1 MAKVDFNNMQDDSAY
16 STSNNAGND
25 VGFFTLRNDN
35 DEAIVRF
42 MCDSTDDFEI
52 LTVHDIKVGDK
63 YRKINCI
70 RDFRDPVENCPLC
83 ASGTKINQRFFI
95 KMIQYDKATDSAGNV
110 IITPKAMIWERS
122 TSYAKT
128 LKSYLDNYG
137 PLSDVIC
144 KIIRHGKAG
153 DMQTT
158 YEIVPNLNKMIY
170 KDEIYVKDP
179 SLFGDFQAFGTIVM
193 DRSYDEIMQFQMTG
207 QFPVRE
213 KKQEAAADSAIPNN
227 TVPYNPPV
235 QNYAPQAPQMNQG
248 YAAPKFNS
256 TAQPDFEQ
264 YIQTVS
270 NEPSQETY
278 APTTGGIP
286 ATMQPPQQPMS
297 NVHQGSWGQPTPRT
311 MPWDNNAQQNAGGF
325 ERPRRY

>member
-25 VGFFTLRNDN
+25 INFFTLRNDN

-42 MCDSTDDFEI
+42 MCDSVEDFEI
-52 LTVHDIKVGDK
+52 LTVHDIQIGGK

-95 KMIQYDKATDSAGNV
+95 KMIQYEKTTDPATGNV
-110 IITPKAMIWERS
+110 VVTPKAAVWERS
-122 TSYAKT
+122 TAYAKT

-144 KIIRHGKAG
+144 KVIRHGKAG

-170 KDEIYVKDP
+170 KDEIYVKDTN
-179 SLFGDFQAFGTIVM
+179 LFGDFTAFGTIVM
-193 DRSYDEIMQFQMTG
+193 DKTYDEIQQFQMTG
-207 QFPVRE
+207 QFPQR
-213 KKQEAAADSAIPNN
+213 QQTQTN
-227 TVPYNPPV
+227 TTPAPV
-235 QNYAPQAPQMNQG
+235 AQNYASQAAPMNQG
-248 YAAPKFNS
+248 YVAPQFNA
-256 TAQPDFEQ
+256 TATPQFENYVPQTATAPSDNFVPTQPTQ
-264 YIQTVS
+264 PVNNATQ
-270 NEPSQETY
+270 
-278 APTTGGIP
+278 GG
-286 ATMQPPQQPMS
+286 
-297 NVHQGSWGQPTPRT
+297 WGQPTPRT
-311 MPWDNNAQQNAGGF
+311 MPWDNNAQQNVGGF

>member
-1 MAKVDFNNMQDDSAY
+1 MAKVNFDNMQDDSAY
-16 STSNNAGND
+16 STSNNNGND
-25 VGFFTLRNDN
+25 VGFFSLRNDN

-42 MCDSTDDFEI
+42 ICDSTDDFEI
-52 LTVHDIKVGDK
+52 LTVHDISIGGK

-70 RDFRDPVENCPLC
+70 RDFHDPMENCPLC
-83 ASGTKINQRFFI
+83 ATGSKINQRFFI
-95 KMIQYDKATDSAGNV
+95 KMLQYDKATDSSGNV
-110 IITPKAMIWERS
+110 VITPKAMIWERS

-179 SLFGDFQAFGTIVM
+179 SLFGDFSAFGTIVM
-193 DRSYDEIMQFQMTG
+193 DKTYDEIMQFQMTG

-213 KKQEAAADSAIPNN
+213 KKAEATTENAIPNN
-227 TVPYNPPV
+227 NMTHTAPV
-235 QNYAPQAPQMNQG
+235 QNSAPQFSQTATPQFENYVAP
-248 YAAPKFNS
+248 
-256 TAQPDFEQ
+256 
-264 YIQTVS
+264 S
-270 NEPSQETY
+270 NEPVQQTVT
-278 APTTGGIP
+278 APQFTAAAPNT
-286 ATMQPPQQPMS
+286 
-297 NVHQGSWGQPTPRT
+297 WGQTTPRT
-311 MPWDNNAQQNAGGF
+311 AMPWDNNTQQQAGGF

>member
-63 YRKINCI
+63 YRKVNCI
-70 RDFRDPVENCPLC
+70 RDFRDPVDNCPLC

-95 KMIQYDKATDSAGNV
+95 KMIQYDKAQDPATGMV
-110 IITPKAMIWERS
+110 KVTPKAMIWERS
-122 TSYAKT
+122 TAYAKT

-158 YEIVPNLNKMIY
+158 YEIVPNLNKSIY
-170 KDEIYVKDP
+170 KDEIYVKDA
-179 SLFGDFQAFGTIVM
+179 SLFGDFTAFGTIVM
-193 DRSYDEIMQFQMTG
+193 DRTYDEIMQFQLTG

-213 KKQEAAADSAIPNN
+213 KKQESVPETTPAQTYASQTP
-227 TVPYNPPV
+227 TVP
-235 QNYAPQAPQMNQG
+235 PQVNQG
-248 YAAPKFNS
+248 YVQPQFNQTAAPQFDYN
-256 TAQPDFEQ
+256 AP
-264 YIQTVS
+264 QTVTVPQF
-270 NEPSQETY
+270 NT
-278 APTTGGIP
+278 A
-286 ATMQPPQQPMS
+286 APQQPVQPAP
-297 NVHQGSWGQPTPRT
+297 NSWGQPTPRT
-311 MPWDNNAQQNAGGF
+311 SMPWDNNTAQSNGGF

>member
-16 STSNNAGND
+16 STSNNSGND

-52 LTVHDIKVGDK
+52 LTVHDIKMGDRF
-63 YRKINCI
+63 RKVNCI

-83 ASGTKINQRFFI
+83 ASGAMINQRFFI
-95 KMIQYDKATDSAGNV
+95 KMIQYDKVSDQSGNIRV
-110 IITPKAMIWERS
+110 VPKAMVWERS
-122 TSYAKT
+122 TAYAKT

-179 SLFGDFQAFGTIVM
+179 AIFGDFNAFGTIVM
-193 DRSYDEIMQFQMTG
+193 DRTFDEIMQFQMTG

-213 KKQEAAADSAIPNN
+213 KKQQDVHSEEI
-227 TVPYNPPV
+227 PPV
-235 QNYAPQAPQMNQG
+235 TENIPVGNPSY
-248 YAAPKFNS
+248 S
-256 TAQPDFEQ
+256 AQPVTTVESTHK
-264 YIQTVS
+264 YEPTVS
-270 NEPSQETY
+270 T
-278 APTTGGIP
+278 
-286 ATMQPPQQPMS
+286 PP
-297 NVHQGSWGQPTPRT
+297 SWGSATPRTT
-311 MPWDNNAQQNAGGF
+311 MPWDNAGSQSASGGF

>member
-1 MAKVDFNNMQDDSAY
+1 MAKIDFNNMQDDSAY
-16 STSNNAGND
+16 STSSNNNGSD
-25 VGFFTLRNDN
+25 VGFFTLKNDN

-52 LTVHDIKVGDK
+52 LTVHDIKIGDRF
-63 YRKINCI
+63 RKVNCI
-70 RDFRDPVENCPLC
+70 RGFYDPVENCPLC

-95 KMIQYDKATDSAGNV
+95 KMIQYDKVPDPVNGMV
-110 IITPKAMIWERS
+110 KIVPKAMVWERS
-122 TSYAKT
+122 TAYAKT

-158 YEIVPNLNKMIY
+158 YEIVPNLNKAIY

-179 SLFGDFQAFGTIVM
+179 TIFGDFNAFGTIVM
-193 DRSYDEIMQFQMTG
+193 DRTYDEIMQFQMTG

-213 KKQEAAADSAIPNN
+213 KKQEATVQAA
-227 TVPYNPPV
+227 PV
-235 QNYAPQAPQMNQG
+235 NQG
-248 YAAPKFNS
+248 YVAPQFNQ
-256 TAQPDFEQ
+256 TGAPAYEQ
-264 YIQTVS
+264 APSYTGDTFQQTVT
-270 NEPSQETY
+270 NPQFTQ
-278 APTTGGIP
+278 
-286 ATMQPPQQPMS
+286 ATPQQP
-297 NVHQGSWGQPTPRT
+297 VQPTVTAQGPRAQPQQGAS
-311 MPWDNNAQQNAGGF
+311 MPWNNSANQGANAAF

>member
-1 MAKVDFNNMQDDSAY
+1 MAKVNFDNMQDDSAY
-16 STSNNAGND
+16 STSSNNGND

-52 LTVHDIKVGDK
+52 LTVHDIQIGGK

-70 RDFRDPVENCPLC
+70 RDFHDPMENCPLC
-83 ASGTKINQRFFI
+83 ATGSKINQRFFI
-95 KMIQYDKATDSAGNV
+95 KMIQYDKATDSSGNV
-110 IITPKAMIWERS
+110 VITPKAMIWERS

-179 SLFGDFQAFGTIVM
+179 SLFGDFSAFGTIVM
-193 DRSYDEIMQFQMTG
+193 DRTYDEIMQFQMTG
-207 QFPVRE
+207 Q
-213 KKQEAAADSAIPNN
+213 
-227 TVPYNPPV
+227 
-235 QNYAPQAPQMNQG
+235 
-248 YAAPKFNS
+248 
-256 TAQPDFEQ
+256 
-264 YIQTVS
+264 
-270 NEPSQETY
+270 
-278 APTTGGIP
+278 
-286 ATMQPPQQPMS
+286 
-297 NVHQGSWGQPTPRT
+297 
-311 MPWDNNAQQNAGGF
+311 
-325 ERPRRY
+325 

>member
-16 STSNNAGND
+16 STTNNAGSD

-83 ASGTKINQRFFI
+83 ATGTKINQRFFI
-95 KMIQYDKATDSAGNV
+95 KMIQYDKTTDNAGNV
-110 IITPKAMIWERS
+110 VITPKAMIWERS
-122 TSYAKT
+122 TQYAKT

-137 PLSDVIC
+137 PLSDIIC

-158 YEIVPNLNKMIY
+158 YEIVPNLNKNIY

-179 SLFGDFQAFGTIVM
+179 SIFGDFTAFGTIVM
-193 DRSYDEIMQFQMTG
+193 DRTYDEIAQFQMTG

-213 KKQEAAADSAIPNN
+213 KKQEAPAEAPS
-227 TVPYNPPV
+227 
-235 QNYAPQAPQMNQG
+235 QNYTPQAPMNQG
-248 YAAPKFNS
+248 YVPPQYNQTAVPQFENYVAP
-256 TAQPDFEQ
+256 
-264 YIQTVS
+264 S
-270 NEPSQETY
+270 NEPVQQTVT
-278 APTTGGIP
+278 APQFTQ
-286 ATMQPPQQPMS
+286 AAPQQPVQPVP
-297 NVHQGSWGQPTPRT
+297 NTWGQPTPRT
-311 MPWDNNAQQNAGGF
+311 AMPWDTSGAQSAGGF

>member
-25 VGFFTLRNDN
+25 INFFTLRNDN

-42 MCDSTDDFEI
+42 MCDSVEDFEI
-52 LTVHDIKVGDK
+52 LTVHDIQIGGK

-70 RDFRDPVENCPLC
+70 RDFHDPVENCPLC

-95 KMIQYDKATDSAGNV
+95 KMIQYDKTTDATGNV
-110 IITPKAMIWERS
+110 IITPKAAIWERS
-122 TSYAKT
+122 TAYAKT

-137 PLSDVIC
+137 PLSDIIC
-144 KIIRHGKAG
+144 KVIRHGKAG

-158 YEIVPNLNKMIY
+158 YEIVPNLNKNIY
-170 KDEIYVKDP
+170 RDDVYVKDVNI
-179 SLFGDFQAFGTIVM
+179 FGGFNAFGTIVM
-193 DRSYDEIMQFQMTG
+193 DRTYDEIMQFQMTG

-213 KKQEAAADSAIPNN
+213 KKQEARTEA
-227 TVPYNPPV
+227 PV
-235 QNYAPQAPQMNQG
+235 QNSAPQAAPMNQG
-248 YAAPKFNS
+248 YVAPQFNQTAAPQFENYVPQTAS
-256 TAQPDFEQ
+256 APTDNFVPTQPAQPVNNVPQ
-264 YIQTVS
+264 
-270 NEPSQETY
+270 
-278 APTTGGIP
+278 GG
-286 ATMQPPQQPMS
+286 
-297 NVHQGSWGQPTPRT
+297 WGQPTPRT